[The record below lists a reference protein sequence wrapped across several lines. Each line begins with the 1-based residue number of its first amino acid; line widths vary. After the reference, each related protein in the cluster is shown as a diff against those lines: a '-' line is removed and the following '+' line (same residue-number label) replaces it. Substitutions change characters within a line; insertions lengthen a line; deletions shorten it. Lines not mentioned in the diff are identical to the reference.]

1 VLFVDSQSDVIMIK
15 VIELYNDLAQQFED
29 WAFKYVVP
37 PALKLI
43 EITLKLT
50 MLYAFYLLVKN
61 AINEAF

>member
-1 VLFVDSQSDVIMIK
+1 MIK
-15 VIELYNDLAQQFED
+15 VIELYNDFVQQFED

-50 MLYAFYLLVKN
+50 MLYAFYLLFKN
-61 AINEAF
+61 AINEAFWVRT

>member
-1 VLFVDSQSDVIMIK
+1 MIK
-15 VIELYNDLAQQFED
+15 VIELYNDFVQQFED

-50 MLYAFYLLVKN
+50 MLYAFYLLFKN